1 MFYGAFGHTDNDM
14 DEDVRLGRT
23 GEGEEPTIEEKGDN
37 MLRTHCDVCDRV
49 SSHDEPIVEGR
60 YWDEDHEE
68 SFPAQQRLGP
78 APVRMR
84 GEFQAQSGEYLA
96 ERRGYEWKAIE
107 ICNSCSE
114 RLIRKVF
121 DARDEGGKG

>member
-1 MFYGAFGHTDNDM
+1 MTV
-14 DEDVRLGRT
+14 VRRT
-23 GEGEEPTIEEKGDN
+23 GEGEEPTIEEKGDS

-49 SSHDEPIVEGR
+49 SSHDEPIVEVR
-60 YWDEDHEE
+60 YWDGSEDKVIIDGA
-68 SFPAQQRLGP
+68 FQTR
-78 APVRMR
+78 PVRMR
-84 GEFQAQSGEYLA
+84 VEFQAQSGEY
-96 ERRGYEWKAIE
+96 YEWKAIE